1 MTDRDLRI
9 LVIGDVFAGSGL
21 AALLDRLPA
30 LREEHDPH
38 MVVVNAE
45 NAAAGSG
52 TSAKQAAQLL
62 DAGVDVLTGG
72 NHTLRQQDLYR
83 VLETEPRVLRPE
95 NLAIRAP
102 GRGTYLAEVRG
113 GFRVGVVNLM
123 GGVFLDSA
131 QSPFAVVDGLVDRLK
146 REATHVL
153 VDFHAEATSEKVAMG
168 RHLDGRV
175 TAVVGTHTHVQT
187 ADARVLPGGTAYM
200 TDLGMTGPHGGVI
213 GVRSDIILRRFLSG
227 SSGRFEPATDEV
239 LVQGALIAASP
250 DGSARAITAISVEA

>member
-1 MTDRDLRI
+1 VSDDLRV
-9 LVIGDVFAGSGL
+9 LVIGDVFAGAGL
-21 AALLDRLPA
+21 SALLERLPA
-30 LREEHDPH
+30 LRDAYDPH

-45 NAAAGSG
+45 NAASGSG
-52 TSAKQAAQLL
+52 TSSKQAKQLL

-72 NHTLRQQDLYR
+72 NHTLRQQDLYS
-83 VLETEPRVLRPE
+83 VLETEPRVLRPD
-95 NLAIRAP
+95 NMAVRAP

-113 GFRVGVVNLM
+113 GFRVGIVNLM
-123 GGVFLDSA
+123 GGVFLESA

-153 VDFHAEATSEKVAMG
+153 VDFHAEATSEKMAMG

-213 GVRSDIILRRFLSG
+213 GVRTDIILRRFLTG
-227 SSGRFEPATDEV
+227 SSGRFEPATDEI
-239 LVQGALIAASP
+239 LVQGALVVAGG
-250 DGSARAITAISVEA
+250 DGLARSIEPISITP